1 VRLPVAAAFLAL
13 AVLGASLAGE
23 AQPAAEPVAETVWI
37 PIKEK
42 TLLEATRE
50 LRLEGFLHRPAPSGR
65 FPVLVFNHGSTGAG
79 RVSPTSTT
87 QYQYP
92 EVVRFFLERGW
103 AVLIPMRRGR
113 GASEGD
119 YLERYECD
127 RATLTAGVERG
138 IEDVEAALAF
148 VSAQP
153 WADPGR
159 LLLGGQSRGGLLSV
173 LYPSRREVNARGVI
187 NFAGG
192 WMAERCD
199 NVTRFNVGPS
209 RRPAGPRSCPCC
221 GCTPRTIGTI
231 ARPPFARTIRRSRRR
246 AGGRSFTSFR
256 PSVTTGTSC
265 CRARVESGRLPFT
278 TS

>member
-1 VRLPVAAAFLAL
+1 
-13 AVLGASLAGE
+13 
-23 AQPAAEPVAETVWI
+23 
-37 PIKEK
+37 
-42 TLLEATRE
+42 
-50 LRLEGFLHRPAPSGR
+50 
-65 FPVLVFNHGSTGAG
+65 
-79 RVSPTSTT
+79 VSPTSTT

-92 EVVRFFLERGW
+92 RGR
-103 AVLIPMRRGR
+103 AILPRARLGGAHPDATGR

-187 NFAGG
+187 NLRGG
-192 WMAERCD
+192 WMAERMRQRD
-199 NVTRFNVGPS
+199 ALQRGVLRGG
-209 RRPAGPRSCPCC
+209 RPG
-221 GCTPRTIGTI
+221 
-231 ARPPFARTIRRSRRR
+231 RR
-246 AGGRSFTSFR
+246 AAHAWWMYSENDRNYRAAAFASLPSGVTQAGGRRSFTSFR
-256 PSVTTGTSC
+256 PSVTTANPAAG
-265 CRARVESGRLPFT
+265 RESSLERLPFT